1 MAKIWWLFLDI
12 LLVRLTSNKWMQ
24 LYRGIISA
32 VLECMRSEINFIY
45 NKFEDISIHNTF
57 QKINDKFFGDI
68 IFKSYYWSF
77 FVVSFLKKK
86 KKIKF
91 KFVKIDETMY

>member
-1 MAKIWWLFLDI
+1 
-12 LLVRLTSNKWMQ
+12 MQ

-68 IFKSYYWSF
+68 IFKSYY
-77 FVVSFLKKK
+77 
-86 KKIKF
+86 
-91 KFVKIDETMY
+91 